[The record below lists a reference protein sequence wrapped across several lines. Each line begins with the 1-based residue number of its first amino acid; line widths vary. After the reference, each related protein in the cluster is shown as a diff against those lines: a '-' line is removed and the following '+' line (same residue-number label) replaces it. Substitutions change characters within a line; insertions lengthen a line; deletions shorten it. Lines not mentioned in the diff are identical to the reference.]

1 MPPSIPAAHIDCA
14 GHLLPSIQG
23 TLTALDISAA
33 KLGALSDMAEK
44 LGLSEGVVRTVVADL
59 RSFSQEW
66 QQQAPG
72 DRGGGFDR
80 VLLDT
85 PCSGENSK
93 KAPEGLVVLRPLF
106 VFYGAVALIAKPG

>member
-14 GHLLPSIQG
+14 GHLFPSIQG

-66 QQQAPG
+66 QQQAPSN
-72 DRGGGFDR
+72 RGGGFDR

-85 PCSGENSK
+85 PCSGESSSK
-93 KAPEGLVVLRPLF
+93 PQR
-106 VFYGAVALIAKPG
+106 AL